1 MPNGCSTTIDD
12 LVVLYFFL
20 DPAARFRPMPVST
33 SICVITGATEGI
45 GRAIAFSLGRR
56 GATLA
61 VCARTAAN
69 VNSLLGDCTR
79 AQIDAIGMAC
89 DVADEQS
96 VSGFARFVLD
106 RYGNVDVLVNNAG
119 VGYHGDVEQMSVAEF
134 DETMAVN
141 IRGVFLMTRAFL
153 PGMKARGHGHIVNIA
168 SLAGKNAVPGG
179 AAYSASK
186 HAVLGFSKSLL
197 LEVRRYG
204 IRVMTI
210 CPGSVVTA
218 FFEKS
223 GLPLEHPDRK
233 LQPEHVAEAV
243 AAALDLPATA
253 TISDLDIRPAN
264 P

>member
-1 MPNGCSTTIDD
+1 MP
-12 LVVLYFFL
+12 L
-20 DPAARFRPMPVST
+20 ST
-33 SICVITGATEGI
+33 SNCVITGATEGI

-56 GATLA
+56 GATVA
-61 VCARTAAN
+61 ACARTAAR
-69 VNSLLGDCTR
+69 VDALLEEC
-79 AQIDAIGMAC
+79 AHAHIEAIGAAC

-96 VSGFARFVLD
+96 VAGFARFVLD
-106 RYGNVDVLVNNAG
+106 RLGHVDVLVNNAG
-119 VGYHGDVEQMSVAEF
+119 LGYHGDVEQMSVAEF

-141 IRGVFLMTRAFL
+141 VRGVFLMTRAFL
-153 PGMKARGHGHIVNIA
+153 PGMKARGHGDIVNIA
-168 SLAGKNAVPGG
+168 SLAGKNPVPGG

-204 IRVMTI
+204 IRVVTI
-210 CPGSVVTA
+210 CPGSVVTS
-218 FFEKS
+218 FFAKS
-223 GLPLEHPDRK
+223 GLPLEHPERK

-243 AAALDLPATA
+243 AATLELSATA